1 MATCDECGEFENL
14 PYQCRRCGQT
24 FCSEHRLPENHDC
37 PGLNEWNDPEGVFAT
52 SGPTTSSSQTT
63 QRSRTDAVSSRG
75 RTVWRRYFKGNATYI
90 FLGLMWITF
99 ALQFTVSV
107 VVSQT
112 LMRDLF
118 VLTPMHPEYVWTW
131 ITSIF
136 AHGGFTHI
144 AVNSIGLYF
153 FGPPVERRLGS
164 KRYAVLFL
172 ISGAVAGLAQIG
184 VSIAMGELIGGVVGA
199 SGALLAI
206 MGVLTVL
213 NPGLRVYLYFFI
225 PMPLWV
231 LTFGFAAL
239 SVLQGFGQVGGGG
252 GVAHWAHL
260 AGMAIGLAYGAHIKG
275 ETRAPEQLQFGG
287 GRRGGGRGGGRF

>member
-1 MATCDECGEFENL
+1 MATCDECGEYENL

-24 FCSEHRLPENHDC
+24 FCSDHRLPENHDC
-37 PGLNEWNDPEGVFAT
+37 PGLDEWDDPEGVFAT
-52 SGPTTSSSQTT
+52 SSADTNTTTGRVAGQSTGRT
-63 QRSRTDAVSSRG
+63 ARSRA
-75 RTVWRRYFKGNATYI
+75 RTAWRRYFKGNATYV

-99 ALQFTVSV
+99 AIQFAVSV
-107 VVSQT
+107 LLSPM
-112 LMRDLF
+112 LMRDIF

-136 AHGGFTHI
+136 AHGGFAHI
-144 AVNSIGLYF
+144 AMNSIGLYF
-153 FGPPVERRLGS
+153 FGPAVERRLGS

-172 ISGAVAGLAQIG
+172 ASGAVAGLAQIG
-184 VSIAMGELIGGVVGA
+184 VSIAMGQLIGGVVGA

-231 LTFGFAAL
+231 LTLGFAAL
-239 SVLQGFGQVGGGG
+239 SLLQGFGQVGGGG
-252 GVAHWAHL
+252 GIAHWAHL
-260 AGMAIGLAYGAHIKG
+260 TGMAIGIAYGFHIKG

-287 GRRGGGRGGGRF
+287 GRGGGGRGRF

>member
-1 MATCDECGEFENL
+1 MATCDECGEYENL

-24 FCSEHRLPENHDC
+24 FCSDHRLPENHDC
-37 PGLNEWNDPEGVFAT
+37 PGLNEWNDPEGVF
-52 SGPTTSSSQTT
+52 GTSSADTSTT
-63 QRSRTDAVSSRG
+63 TGRQRTQQASRG
-75 RTVWRRYFKGNATYI
+75 LTSRARTVWRRYFKGNATYV
-90 FLGLMWITF
+90 FLGLMWVTF
-99 ALQFTVSV
+99 GLQFAVSV
-107 VVSQT
+107 VFSQT

-118 VLTPMHPEYVWTW
+118 VLTPRNPEYVWTW

-136 AHGGFTHI
+136 AHGGFGHI
-144 AVNSIGLYF
+144 ALNSIGIYF

-164 KRYAVLFL
+164 KRYVILFL
-172 ISGAVAGLAQIG
+172 ASGAIAGLAQIG
-184 VSIAMGELIGGVVGA
+184 VSIAMGQLIGGVVGA
-199 SGALLAI
+199 SGALLAV

-213 NPGLRVYLYFFI
+213 NPGLRVYLYFLI

-239 SVLQGFGQVGGGG
+239 SLLQGFGQVGGGG
-252 GVAHWAHL
+252 GIAHWAHL

-287 GRRGGGRGGGRF
+287 GRGGGGRGRL

>member
-1 MATCDECGEFENL
+1 MATCDECGEYENL
-14 PYQCRRCGQT
+14 PYQCGRCGRT
-24 FCSEHRLPENHDC
+24 FCSDHRLPENHDC
-37 PGLNEWNDPEGVFAT
+37 PGLNEWDDPEGVFA
-52 SGPTTSSSQTT
+52 SGGPTTGGGSQHT
-63 QRSRTDAVSSRG
+63 QRGRAATATSRG
-75 RTVWRRYFKGNATYI
+75 RSLYRRYFQGNATYV

-99 ALQFTVSV
+99 ALQFAVSV
-107 VVSQT
+107 LFSRT

-118 VLTPMHPEYVWTW
+118 VLTPGNLEYVWTW

-164 KRYAVLFL
+164 KRYAVLVL
-172 ISGAVAGLAQIG
+172 ASGAVAGLAQIG
-184 VSIAMGELIGGVVGA
+184 VSIAMREPIAGVVGA

-225 PMPLWV
+225 PMPLWL

-252 GVAHWAHL
+252 GIAHWAHL

-287 GRRGGGRGGGRF
+287 GRGGGGRRRF